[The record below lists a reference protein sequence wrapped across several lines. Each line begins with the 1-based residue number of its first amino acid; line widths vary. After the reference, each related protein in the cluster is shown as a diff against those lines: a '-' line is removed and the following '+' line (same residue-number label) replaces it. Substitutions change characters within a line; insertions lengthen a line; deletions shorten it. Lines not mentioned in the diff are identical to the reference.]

1 MDARRTAA
9 LAPLALSALFALA
22 AGAAQAGPEE
32 DITKAGCVAC
42 HSQDKKLVGP
52 AFKEIAAKYRGQKDA
67 VATLSDKVRKGGK
80 GVWGPIPM
88 PPNGPE
94 KISDADLKA
103 ALEWVLAQ

>member
-1 MDARRTAA
+1 MRTTLWIAA
-9 LAPLALSALFALA
+9 LLAA
-22 AGAAQAGPEE
+22 AGAAHAGP
-32 DITKAGCVAC
+32 DDALTKAGCVAC

-67 VATLSDKVRKGGK
+67 VATLGDKVRKGGK

-94 KISDADLKA
+94 KISDAELKA
-103 ALEWVLAQ
+103 ALEWVLQL